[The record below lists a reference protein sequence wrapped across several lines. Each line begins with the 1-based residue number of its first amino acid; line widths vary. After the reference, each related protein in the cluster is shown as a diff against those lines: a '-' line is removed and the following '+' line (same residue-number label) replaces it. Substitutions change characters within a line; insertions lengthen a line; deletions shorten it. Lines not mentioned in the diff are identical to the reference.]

1 MKTKLLLIFPILMM
15 MLVGCEGLLDEIDD
29 RDDEDP
35 IEDPELFI
43 GNWVA
48 YEIYASSIEQNGV
61 ANPIDFSNV
70 NLIKQSIKFD
80 SYEAPC
86 TTKASKV
93 ELKFNSLSLEL
104 KADKSAI
111 LKQNVLTKING
122 YDENCNPKVYDKS
135 AETVSNQTWKENDV
149 KRTLTLTHK
158 ESGDTEFKVLNIS
171 SNTLELE
178 VNDGDDEKIKIIL
191 KK

>member
-48 YEIYASSIEQNGV
+48 YEIYASSIEQNGIT
-61 ANPIDFSNV
+61 NPIDFSNV
-70 NLIKQSIKFD
+70 NLIEQSIKFD

-86 TTKASKV
+86 TTKTSKV

>member
-1 MKTKLLLIFPILMM
+1 
-15 MLVGCEGLLDEIDD
+15 V
-29 RDDEDP
+29 
-35 IEDPELFI
+35 
-43 GNWVA
+43 
-48 YEIYASSIEQNGV
+48 
-61 ANPIDFSNV
+61 
-70 NLIKQSIKFD
+70 
-80 SYEAPC
+80 
-86 TTKASKV
+86 SKV

-122 YDENCNPKVYDKS
+122 YDENCNSKVYDKS

-158 ESGDTEFKVLNIS
+158 ESGDTEFKVLSIS

-178 VNDGDDEKIKIIL
+178 INDGDDEKIKIIL

>member
-15 MLVGCEGLLDEIDD
+15 MLVGCEGLLDEIDEGD
-29 RDDEDP
+29 GKDP

-43 GNWVA
+43 GNWIA
-48 YEIYASSIEQNGV
+48 YEIYASSIEQNGIT
-61 ANPIDFSNV
+61 NPIDFSNV
-70 NLIKQSIKFD
+70 NLIEQSIKFD

-86 TTKASKV
+86 TTKVSKV

-122 YDENCNPKVYDKS
+122 YDENCNSKVYDKS

-158 ESGDTEFKVLNIS
+158 ESGHTEFKVLSIS
-171 SNTLELE
+171 SNSLELE
-178 VNDGDDEKIKIIL
+178 INDGDDEKIKIIL